1 MPAAPAPFD
10 ARRRCRSARMPPGY
24 PGGPPPCRTPSW
36 STRLPCSRGI
46 ALIGIP
52 RHHGRRV
59 DLDNCVPG
67 RIRFR
72 IMRVEWL
79 PRHRLVAPIGEAGC
93 RRGWARSGNQLFTMP
108 RAFDVRPW
116 PGSSRRPGGRDPRAD
131 RPQAGPPCGPPC
143 AAFEPASRSVPSGG
157 KFRHWPSRGWR
168 RRGDRSE
175 QDAPASYAS
184 SSTLVRGAS
193 STMWASRDRRRSLD
207 GRSVAS
213 RVNLVPHQDQ
223 QCCPGAPPWRFATAP
238 ARPAPVR
245 HGEKLRQ
252 LAGEGVTRPGSESI
266 GQVARPGG
274 RMAVRVMSGG
284 RLHYQVWLDG
294 ARITRV

>member
-1 MPAAPAPFD
+1 MEGEWISTIACRGEFESGSCGSNGFLATTAWSH
-10 ARRRCRSARMPPGY
+10 RSAKPV
-24 PGGPPPCRTPSW
+24 S
-36 STRLPCSRGI
+36 
-46 ALIGIP
+46 
-52 RHHGRRV
+52 
-59 DLDNCVPG
+59 
-67 RIRFR
+67 
-72 IMRVEWL
+72 
-79 PRHRLVAPIGEAGC
+79 AGV
-93 RRGWARSGNQLFTMP
+93 GAVGQP
-108 RAFDVRPW
+108 VVHDA
-116 PGSSRRPGGRDPRAD
+116 GGGRCSSLAGIVSPAGRAGPRAD

-168 RRGDRSE
+168 RRGDRLE
-175 QDAPASYAS
+175 QDASGSYAT
-184 SSTLVRGAS
+184 SSTLIRGAS
-193 STMWASRDRRRSLD
+193 STMWASRDRRQSLD

-245 HGEKLRQ
+245 HGEKLWQ

-294 ARITRV
+294 ARITHV